1 MDSDQEIE
9 LLRPII
15 NSIIEAN
22 ELIKRQ
28 AAERIE
34 LLSNLFMLLDKVI
47 KSNASNEELV
57 DIALLEIHN
66 INDRVSNY
74 GIQEASELDENY
86 LRRLRLQSIN
96 KIMGELDTLEE
107 EKILLRKKLDE
118 IYEGKDGRDELI
130 AILEEY
136 VELEN
141 ASNYKLVSEIAE
153 MEQLKYQFEKSM
165 EMYSVLSQYDPRIKT
180 LEILEGHPQG
190 ISIYQLIQ
198 MLDISPYETRKIV
211 NELINLSMVDKS
223 EGSDI
228 IKIPVNSVNISLIN
242 PI

>member
-74 GIQEASELDENY
+74 GIHEASELDENY
-86 LRRLRLQSIN
+86 LRKLRLQSIN

-107 EKILLRKKLDE
+107 EKIFLREKLDE
-118 IYEGKDGRDELI
+118 LYEGNDGRDELI

-141 ASNYKLVSEIAE
+141 ASNYKLVTEIAE

-165 EMYSVLSQYDPRIKT
+165 EMYSLLSKYDPRIKA
-180 LEILEGHPQG
+180 LEILDHHPQG
-190 ISIYQLIQ
+190 ISLHQMVQ

-211 NELINLSMVDKS
+211 NELVNLSMVDKS

-228 IKIPVNSVNISLIN
+228 LRIPVNPVNIRLIN

>member
-74 GIQEASELDENY
+74 GIHEASELDENY
-86 LRRLRLQSIN
+86 LRKLRLQSIN

-118 IYEGKDGRDELI
+118 IYEGNDGRDELI

-141 ASNYKLVSEIAE
+141 ASNYKLVTEIAE

-165 EMYSVLSQYDPRIKT
+165 EMYSLLSKYDPRIKA
-180 LEILEGHPQG
+180 LEILDHHPQG
-190 ISIYQLIQ
+190 ISLHQMVQ

-211 NELINLSMVDKS
+211 NELVNLSMVDKS

-228 IKIPVNSVNISLIN
+228 LRIPVNPVNIRLIN

>member
-74 GIQEASELDENY
+74 GIHEASELDENY

-141 ASNYKLVSEIAE
+141 ASNYKLVTEIAE

-165 EMYSVLSQYDPRIKT
+165 EMYSLLSKYDPRIKA
-180 LEILEGHPQG
+180 LEILDHHPQG
-190 ISIYQLIQ
+190 ISLHQMVQ

-211 NELINLSMVDKS
+211 NELVNLSMVDKS

-228 IKIPVNSVNISLIN
+228 LRIPVNPVNIRLIN